1 MGSLPVAPAA
11 PAASPAAPLSL
22 SSAIS
27 PLRSQLRAHPFETVL
42 GLWGSVLAATGAF
55 LWRRQIPLQL
65 KIIQAR
71 ILAQASLVTG
81 AGLFALSS
89 LGGAADEAADAP
101 AALPPATQQFLLRA
115 FEEVPADERNRPAM
129 GRGARPARPPP
140 PPQAQA
146 QPLQ

>member
-1 MGSLPVAPAA
+1 MS
-11 PAASPAAPLSL
+11 ASPAAPLSL

-101 AALPPATQQFLLRA
+101 AAAQQFLLRA

-140 PPQAQA
+140 QAQA